1 MLKVNIF
8 VLIGFVVYFFYI
20 FINFKKFSLSY
31 HIILFTF
38 LVYTFTLIGITL
50 FPIPIQPQAIEMLR
64 EIHITNNYIP
74 FKSIISNI
82 VEATH
87 WIVWFK
93 IIIGNILLF
102 MPLGFY
108 LPLIVKK
115 HVNVWKVIII
125 GFCVSL
131 CIEVM
136 QMFISLLVNCRYKS
150 FDVDDLFLNIAGTV
164 LGFIIFK
171 FLYYVLQNCLKWDI
185 NRYIEFEKS

>member
-1 MLKVNIF
+1 
-8 VLIGFVVYFFYI
+8 
-20 FINFKKFSLSY
+20 
-31 HIILFTF
+31 
-38 LVYTFTLIGITL
+38 
-50 FPIPIQPQAIEMLR
+50 
-64 EIHITNNYIP
+64 
-74 FKSIISNI
+74 
-82 VEATH
+82 
-87 WIVWFK
+87 
-93 IIIGNILLF
+93 

-115 HVNVWKVIII
+115 HVVNSRKMIII

-150 FDVDDLFLNIAGTV
+150 FDVDDLFLNTTGTV

-185 NRYIEFEKS
+185 NRYIESKKS